1 MRVLSVLLALAV
13 LPAAAAAQLIQ
24 IRTVPVAAGDQ
35 FLLVP
40 SRTLAMGGVTI
51 AVEDPLADPWVNPA
65 TGARVP
71 GGGQLYA
78 APAFYSITEGAGNAR
93 TLPMGAFFG
102 AGASRWFGGTMLA
115 FQQVSDGDRFGGCC
129 IRTASGV
136 PLSDGTGYNL
146 YAHGVL
152 GRRLETDGDL
162 AVGISVLAA
171 DLSAVDGVDLLY
183 PRAQAIDQFGHLVD
197 LRAGLAGAVS
207 PHGTLE
213 LVALH
218 NRFDMTYEVTQLTSF
233 TGVATTQTNLD
244 RTHTWGVHGNYIHA
258 VGAATK
264 LGAAL
269 TVNRKSHPKLPNY
282 DLMNIPRDPGTSWAW
297 ALGLGIAREEG
308 PTTIAADVVIQPIRT
323 HTWAEAAAPVTAT
336 DGSVIP
342 TGGKT
347 VDNRFRFTNAVIR
360 LGLERRMRP
369 VSFALGLEAYAIGY
383 TLRQQ
388 DLVAQS
394 TRTQD
399 ERWVE
404 WTPTLGLSAEFP
416 EFTLRYTGR
425 LTTGTGHPGV
435 SSGAIPVQEGA
446 RTAADFIPA
455 PSGPL
460 TLQDALVL
468 THQVAVVMPL
478 R

>member
-1 MRVLSVLLALAV
+1 MRTLFVVLSLAI
-13 LPAAAAAQLIQ
+13 LPTAAAAQLIQ

-40 SRTLAMGGVTI
+40 SRTLAMGGVSI
-51 AVEDPLADPWVNPA
+51 AVDDPLGDPWVNPA
-65 TGARVP
+65 LGARVAA
-71 GGGQLYA
+71 GGQLYA
-78 APAFYSITEGAGNAR
+78 APAFYSITGNAGNAR
-93 TLPMGAFFG
+93 SLPLGAFFG
-102 AGASRWFGGTMLA
+102 PGESPWFGGTMLA
-115 FQQVSDGDRFGGCC
+115 FQQVSDGDNGCC
-129 IRTASGV
+129 FAGSDPRL
-136 PLSDGTGYNL
+136 LSEGTGYNL

-152 GRRLETDGDL
+152 GRRLETARDL
-162 AVGISVLAA
+162 AVGVSVQAA

-183 PRAQAIDQFGHLVD
+183 PRALTIDQFGHLLDV
-197 LRAGLAGAVS
+197 RAGLAGAVS
-207 PHGTLE
+207 DRGTLE
-213 LVALH
+213 VVALH
-218 NRFDMTYEVTQLTSF
+218 NRFDMTHEVTQF
-233 TGVATTQTNLD
+233 NGFNAAATTETNLD
-244 RTHTWGVHGNYIHA
+244 RTNTWGVHGNYVHA

-282 DLMNIPRDPGTSWAW
+282 QLMNIPRDPGTSWAW
-297 ALGLGIAREEG
+297 ALGFGIARDAG
-308 PTTIAADVVIQPIRT
+308 PTTVAVDVIIEPIRT
-323 HTWAEAAAPVTAT
+323 HTWAEAAGPVTAA

-342 TGGKT
+342 AGGKT
-347 VDNRFRFTNAVIR
+347 VDNRFRFTNAVLR
-360 LGLERRMRP
+360 LGLERRMQP
-369 VSFALGLEAYAIGY
+369 VSFAVGLEAHAIGY

-394 TRTQD
+394 SRTQD

-404 WTPTLGLSAEFP
+404 WTPSLGISAAFP

-425 LTTGTGHPGV
+425 LTTGTGQPGV
-435 SSGAIPVQEGA
+435 WTGPVPAQDGI

-455 PSGPL
+455 PSGAL

-468 THQVAVVMPL
+468 THQVALVMPL